1 MTERTHYAELG
12 VQEAASASEIRTAY
26 RRLVLLYHPDRSGD
40 KGTTE
45 RFVRISQAYRTLSDE
60 KLRTEYD
67 AGLKY
72 RRDRAAE
79 RTTATQ
85 APPRQTPKT
94 TPKQEQPR
102 VRTIGDEAAKV
113 QQAAAFFASG
123 KYDYAES
130 ILNLVLR
137 TTPNNALAY
146 AILGDISRQRGDIR
160 QALTQYSYAVQFAPS
175 NASYQRRYEEL
186 LEQSSKVTKH
196 GYVEAKQA
204 RVGPTIVA
212 TLVIALMGVI
222 VSVSNDRPLFPGFE
236 IVSSFTFTYTLFL
249 FLSGIATGAAAAV
262 GGSVDRLRSLL
273 VGASGKTSPFTV
285 VAVVGSLNFWVAAL
299 SYFTTGLAKDAFT
312 YSASRI
318 IGAVAAVTIL
328 FVLCGWMSGIEPV
341 QSALWAGSLVW
352 LGALAGWA
360 IADGFR

>member
-12 VQEAASASEIRTAY
+12 VQEAASPAEIRTAY

-40 KGTTE
+40 KTTTE
-45 RFVRISQAYRTLSDE
+45 RFVRISQAYRTLSDAG
-60 KLRTEYD
+60 LRTEYD

-72 RRDRAAE
+72 RRDREAE
-79 RTTATQ
+79 RATAKQ
-85 APPRQTPKT
+85 APPRQSPQPP
-94 TPKQEQPR
+94 PKQQPR
-102 VRTIGDEAAKV
+102 ARTIGDEAAKV

-130 ILNLVLR
+130 ILTLVLR
-137 TTPNNALAY
+137 TTPNDALAY

-160 QALTQYSYAVQFAPS
+160 QALTQYSYAVQFAPN

-196 GYVEAKQA
+196 GYVEAKEA
-204 RVGPTIVA
+204 RLGPTIVA
-212 TLVIALMGVI
+212 AFLIALMGVI
-222 VSVSNDRPLFPGFE
+222 VSVSKDAPLFPDVE
-236 IVSSFTFTYTLFL
+236 IINSFTFTFALLL
-249 FLSGIATGAAAAV
+249 FLSGLVTGAAAAI

-273 VGASGKTSPFTV
+273 VGASGRASPFTV

-299 SYFTTGLAKDAFT
+299 SYFATGLAKDAFT

-328 FVLCGWMSGIEPV
+328 FVLCGWMAGVEPV
-341 QSALWAGSLVW
+341 QSALWAGNLVW